1 MRIEGAVV
9 VVTGGGTGI
18 GRSVCLE
25 AARRGAAGVV
35 LTYARSAQ
43 AAEDTAGEVE
53 ACDVPALPVRAD
65 VADTA
70 VVEAM
75 AARAVERFGR
85 VDALVNN
92 AGTTRAVPAND
103 LAGLT
108 DDIWHEILDVNVVGA
123 FRCARALERPLREAG
138 GGIVSTSSISAF
150 RAGGS
155 SIAYGVSKAALE
167 QLTRS
172 LAAALAPDVRVN
184 AVAPGTVA
192 TRWQTDLR
200 GAEGFAEFSR
210 EEREVVPLR
219 ATTQPE
225 QVARALL
232 AMLEMDAVTGETVVI
247 DGGKHVLY

>member
-1 MRIEGAVV
+1 MRIKGSVL

-18 GRSVCLE
+18 GRAVSLE

-35 LTYARSAQ
+35 LTYSRSAAEAEAT
-43 AAEDTAGEVE
+43 AAEAERLGT
-53 ACDVPALPVRAD
+53 PALAVRAD

-70 VVEAM
+70 QVEAL
-75 AARAVERFGR
+75 AERAVERFGR

-92 AGTTRAVPAND
+92 AATTRAVPPGD
-103 LAGLT
+103 LGALT

-123 FRCARALERPLREAG
+123 FRCARALERPLREARG
-138 GGIVSTSSISAF
+138 AIVNTSSISAF

-155 SIAYGVSKAALE
+155 SIAYGVSKAALQ

-172 LAAALAPDVRVN
+172 LAAVLAPEVRVN

-192 TRWQTDLR
+192 TRWQTGLR
-200 GAEGFAEFSR
+200 GEEGFAEFAR
-210 EEREVVPLR
+210 QERESIPLR

-225 QVARALL
+225 QVANALL
-232 AMLEMDAVTGETVVI
+232 AMLEMDAVTGETLII
-247 DGGKHVLY
+247 DGGKHVKY

>member
-1 MRIEGAVV
+1 MRIDGAVV

-18 GRSVCLE
+18 GRAVCLE
-25 AARRGAAGVV
+25 AARRGAGGVV
-35 LTYARSAQ
+35 LTYTRSAAAARET
-43 AAEDTAGEVE
+43 AAEVE
-53 ACDVPALPVRAD
+53 SEGVPALPVQAD
-65 VADTA
+65 VADSEQ
-70 VVEAM
+70 VESM
-75 AARAVERFGR
+75 AESAEERFGR

-92 AGTTRAVPAND
+92 AGTTRAVPADD

-108 DDIWHEILDVNVVGA
+108 DDMWHEILDVNVVGA
-123 FRCARALERPLREAG
+123 FRCARALERPLRAAG
-138 GGIVSTSSISAF
+138 GAIVSTSSVSAF

-155 SIAYGVSKAALE
+155 SIAYGVSKAALQ

-172 LAAALAPDVRVN
+172 LAGALAPEVRVN

-192 TRWQTDLR
+192 TRWQTELH
-200 GAEGFAEFSR
+200 GEEGFAEFSR
-210 EEREVVPLR
+210 KERETVPLR

-232 AMLEMDAVTGETVVI
+232 GLLEMDAVTGQTLVI

>member
-1 MRIEGAVV
+1 MRIDGAVV

-18 GRSVCLE
+18 GRAACLE

-35 LTYARSAQ
+35 LTYARSAGE
-43 AAEDTAGEVE
+43 AEDTAAEIE
-53 ACDVPALPVRAD
+53 ARDVPALPVRAD
-65 VADTA
+65 VADTEQ
-70 VVEAM
+70 VEDM
-75 AARAVERFGR
+75 AKSAVERFGR

-92 AGTTRAVPAND
+92 AGTTRAVAPDD

-108 DDIWHEILDVNVVGA
+108 DDMWREILDVNVVGA
-123 FRCARALERPLREAG
+123 FRCARALERPLRAAG
-138 GGIVSTSSISAF
+138 GAIVNTSSISAF

-155 SIAYGVSKAALE
+155 SIAYGVSKAALQ

-172 LAAALAPDVRVN
+172 LAAVLAPEVRVN

-200 GAEGFAEFSR
+200 GEDGFAEFSSK
-210 EEREVVPLR
+210 EREVIPLR
-219 ATTQPE
+219 STTQPE
-225 QVARALL
+225 QVAHTLL
-232 AMLEMDAVTGETVVI
+232 AMLEMDAVTGETLVI